1 MLLLYC
7 TEHSSVGW
15 WADYV
20 TSRSLLSLILMI
32 TCLTSLAGL
41 TFCTLFN
48 SLYSYFLSYDSF
60 WTKDPALQAACR
72 PSCLSSV
79 HMCVSQMPMSG
90 EALTKQ
96 GLRHLCRHYS
106 SSTTLYEPL
115 WPQFCPNFYLLAIC
129 AGIHM
134 SYVLPIFFEIL
145 DAQERGSF
153 FCWTIFSSGAFHLQ
167 KDNTRTNIKKNPQ
180 PWEFYK

>member
-79 HMCVSQMPMSG
+79 HMCVSQMPTSG

-129 AGIHM
+129 ACIHE
-134 SYVLPIFFEIL
+134 LCFAHILLNFGCTGKRLFFLL
-145 DAQERGSF
+145 DNFFKWCFSF
-153 FCWTIFSSGAFHLQ
+153 TKRQH
-167 KDNTRTNIKKNPQ
+167 KN
-180 PWEFYK
+180 KH